1 MHGGMEQAEAQALAE
16 AVAEAMYARDPAVR
30 ALGIR
35 IDRVAPGFARLSMPV
50 REDMLNGHGLCHG
63 GLIFTLADSAFAYA
77 CNNRNQNTV
86 ASGCAID
93 FLAPARMGDLLSA
106 EAMEQ
111 SLAGRTGIYDIT
123 VVNQDG
129 RRLALF
135 RGRSH
140 SIKGEVIPV
149 DPPAARAG

>member
-1 MHGGMEQAEAQALAE
+1 MHGGMEQPEAQTLAE